1 MAKFTGISI
10 HIRRWTNSKD
20 KVTEKLITD
29 AIPYSYDASRKAY
42 HYAQRCLKKRWP
54 QGEKCILKHGHGN
67 VAYLY
72 AKNIIKGRW
81 RKAEPFIAKD
91 EHSSYLYSKYV
102 LKGRFPL
109 FEKTFE
115 ADQRKD
121 QRRSYHYFNAYH
133 LVRYARDFLKSRL
146 PKKIEDK
153 ILANSPDAAAEYA
166 VKVMKSRWRAAEKKI
181 AKSATVNGIDLY
193 IRSLKS
199 VKERRDFRRFLLVEV
214 MADSPTTWYACNAK
228 RWIERNEKS
237 ENPVI
242 FDVNATE
249 PTKVEAVISAGN
261 DKCNQNL
268 NLL

>member
-29 AIPYSYDASRKAY
+29 AIPYSWEASRKAY

-54 QGEKCILKHGHGN
+54 QGEECILKHGHGN

-121 QRRSYHYFNAYH
+121 QRHYRHFSADC

-146 PKKIEDK
+146 PKKMEDK
-153 ILANSPDAAAEYA
+153 ILAYPNSAAEYA
-166 VKVMKSRWRAAEKKI
+166 VKVMKSRWRAAEKRI
-181 AKSATVNGIDLY
+181 AKSASVDGIDLY

-199 VKERRDFRRFLLVEV
+199 VKQRRDFRRLLLVEV
-214 MADSPTTWYACNAK
+214 MAESPTSWYVCHAK

-237 ENPVI
+237 ENPVS

-249 PTKVEAVISAGN
+249 PTKVEANASVTIHPARPTHLCG
-261 DKCNQNL
+261 
-268 NLL
+268 